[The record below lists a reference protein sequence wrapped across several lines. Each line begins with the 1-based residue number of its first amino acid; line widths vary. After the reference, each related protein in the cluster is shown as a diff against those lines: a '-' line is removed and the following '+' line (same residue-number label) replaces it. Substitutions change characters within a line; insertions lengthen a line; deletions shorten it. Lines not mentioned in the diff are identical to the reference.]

1 MQQFEIGSVQTKGI
15 GFAPI
20 LRYYFEK
27 CGIARVIDEH
37 VQCDPRRKTISHG
50 QACKAMIT
58 GILCQAMQ
66 LYNLC
71 KFAEDTT
78 VLEVILP
85 GIDPKEYFDDRM
97 EDTLDAIFQYGM
109 GNLEML
115 ITQQMI
121 NEFEIEY
128 DIVHNDT
135 TSASVYGKYDNS
147 DTDGRIKITY
157 GFSKKHRQ
165 DLKQLVW
172 SMSVSSDHA
181 FPLFQQAYS
190 GNTADVDT
198 YVEQWH
204 NLIDLLGK
212 DDFLFVADSKL
223 ITKENMIHIQN
234 NDGFFLAPVPMYEMY
249 KDTFYDALKKHKHEI
264 LIPYKKRISRG
275 FEVPFHINH
284 NEEIYSFRMIIIYD
298 HGLFARKRHTINNRI
313 EKTKAAFEELKTK
326 LNKYKLK
333 TQTAIDK
340 ASTNILE
347 KYHTRE
353 LFEHKINND
362 PIVTYKNKKKGKSAK
377 GKKRQK
383 VKVVKNFYSIEL
395 MFKEMAYQD
404 ELYICGY
411 YPLITNM
418 PKETFTI
425 KDAMLNHKNQYK
437 SEHIN
442 RRAKGEHHLEPIY
455 LHKPE
460 RIEAYLFL
468 FKIALQLLVIIERT
482 ARRNIAKRDKGLDNF
497 RPNRKD
503 VRNPKS
509 EYLFQEF
516 QNIVRGKILLQ
527 NGDVHHF
534 ISELDD
540 LQKDILDIVDVPASC
555 FTYDYLFGSI
565 LNDNKISECSTKKH

>member
-1 MQQFEIGSVQTKGI
+1 
-15 GFAPI
+15 
-20 LRYYFEK
+20 
-27 CGIARVIDEH
+27 
-37 VQCDPRRKTISHG
+37 
-50 QACKAMIT
+50 
-58 GILCQAMQ
+58 
-66 LYNLC
+66 
-71 KFAEDTT
+71 
-78 VLEVILP
+78 
-85 GIDPKEYFDDRM
+85 
-97 EDTLDAIFQYGM
+97 
-109 GNLEML
+109 ML

-121 NEFEIEY
+121 NEFEIHY

-135 TSASVYGKYDNS
+135 TSAFVYGNYDNS
-147 DTDGRIKITY
+147 DTGGSIKINY
-157 GFSKKHRQ
+157 GFIKKHRQ

-223 ITKENMIHIQN
+223 ITKGNITHIHN
-234 NDGFFLAPVPMYEMY
+234 NDGFFLAPVPIYETY
-249 KDTFYDALKKHKHEI
+249 KDT
-264 LIPYKKRISRG
+264 
-275 FEVPFHINH
+275 
-284 NEEIYSFRMIIIYD
+284 
-298 HGLFARKRHTINNRI
+298 
-313 EKTKAAFEELKTK
+313 
-326 LNKYKLK
+326 
-333 TQTAIDK
+333 
-340 ASTNILE
+340 
-347 KYHTRE
+347 
-353 LFEHKINND
+353 
-362 PIVTYKNKKKGKSAK
+362 TYKNKKKGESAK

-383 VKVVKNFYSIEL
+383 VKVVKDFYSIEL
-395 MFKEMAYQD
+395 MFKQRAYQD

-418 PKETFTI
+418 PQETFTI

-460 RIEAYLFL
+460 RIEVYLFL
-468 FKIALQLLVIIERT
+468 FKIDLQLLVIIERT
-482 ARRNIAKRDKGLDNF
+482 ARRNIARRDKGLDNF

-516 QNIVRGKILLQ
+516 QYVVRGKIFLQ

-534 ISELDD
+534 VSELND
-540 LQKDILDIVDVPASC
+540 LQKDILDILEVPPPC
-555 FTYDYLFGSI
+555 FTYDYLFGAI
-565 LNDNKISECSTKKH
+565 LKNNKISECSNQMH